1 MGVLS
6 FPCFSFG
13 FLAKTHFAFS
23 RFPTLNKIYF
33 QTMLWQQGGEDGT
46 LLFQLDSEWRLSFL
60 EQYGDQAEEF
70 EHLDKNIL
78 TLSFCVLVVT
88 TSFADWLNVLPFKYC
103 SEN

>member
-33 QTMLWQQGGEDGT
+33 QTMLWQQGGGT
-46 LLFQLDSEWRLSFL
+46 GRFYFSLTLNGGLVFL

-78 TLSFCVLVVT
+78 TLSFCVLVIT
-88 TSFADWLNVLPFKYC
+88 MSFADWLNVLPFK
-103 SEN
+103 